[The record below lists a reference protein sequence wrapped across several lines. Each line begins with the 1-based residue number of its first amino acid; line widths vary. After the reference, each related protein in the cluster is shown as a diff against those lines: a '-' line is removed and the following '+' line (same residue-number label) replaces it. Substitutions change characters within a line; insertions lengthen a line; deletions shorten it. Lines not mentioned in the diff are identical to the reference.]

1 MNVLTKERILLV
13 LALILC
19 AATVLLAAWE
29 APDLLPMGVV
39 YSDHPSSAPSGEGET
54 TGSGKTEPAATA
66 DATALSTGLGSE
78 ATSAPQPGGRVNLNT
93 ASLEELMSLPGI
105 GETLAQR
112 IVEYRDTHGG
122 FSSVEELMNV
132 DGIGEKRFAAVRD
145 LVTVEG

>member
-1 MNVLTKERILLV
+1 
-13 LALILC
+13 
-19 AATVLLAAWE
+19 
-29 APDLLPMGVV
+29 
-39 YSDHPSSAPSGEGET
+39 
-54 TGSGKTEPAATA
+54 
-66 DATALSTGLGSE
+66 
-78 ATSAPQPGGRVNLNT
+78 
-93 ASLEELMSLPGI
+93 MSLPGI

>member
-66 DATALSTGLGSE
+66 LSTGHGAE